1 MEQILLETLLRPL
14 ENKEVTGDSMTQTG
28 FVHFKAHLSLYY
40 LQTPFLQDLI
50 LFFCLKNCFKDKDMK
65 FLTSKQQ
72 AWN

>member
-1 MEQILLETLLRPL
+1 
-14 ENKEVTGDSMTQTG
+14 MTQTG